1 MRAGLRVVYLQLSQ
15 QGLQDSLQLLTP
27 GFVLATHGPFSSC
40 CARLLWVLFL
50 HGGDVKGIATSTV
63 LHLLLLLQ

>member
-27 GFVLATHGPFSSC
+27 GFVLATHAPFSSC
-40 CARLLWVLFL
+40 CARVLWVLF
-50 HGGDVKGIATSTV
+50 HGGDVKGIATGTV